1 MENASVDK
9 LIEEF
14 GHLPLEDM
22 EYVAEIIQKQLIDMK
37 RSALAARAQEA
48 KKDYIKGFTK
58 AGSIKEIMEDLEG
71 D

>member
-1 MENASVDK
+1 MENVSVNK

-22 EYVAEIIQKQLIDMK
+22 EYVAEIIHKQLIDMK

-48 KKDYIKGFTK
+48 KKNYTEGFTR
-58 AGSIKEIMEDLEG
+58 AGSI
-71 D
+71 